1 MSTIDD
7 KFLQELRDMFKVEAV
22 EHVEAISAG
31 LLALEKMPSLKEQ
44 SDIVET
50 VFRAAHSLKGAA
62 RAVAWPHIES
72 LCGALED
79 VFSSW
84 RGVQINPG
92 AATFDTLYGTLDAV
106 TTALDERAESAEDAE
121 TSIALAEAPSPAP
134 ALQTEPE
141 LPPSPEE
148 TADTE
153 SQSASEPVTHKKP
166 LIDTVRIAVEKLEN
180 QVLGSEEML
189 GAKITFSQ
197 RAADLRELAGRFDVW
212 KTEWAVLQPQAQAL
226 RLKHHTPAQADQTT
240 STSLLRLL
248 DFFDWSLDTIK
259 SIETQ
264 SAALEKAAEQDHY
277 TIGRQVDDLL
287 ENSKKLLLLPFGT
300 LAAALPKLVRDLCHS
315 QGKEAEL
322 SIQGK
327 EIEIDRRILEE
338 MKDPLIHL
346 LRNSLDHGV
355 EAPAERAR
363 RGKPACAVITLSVKQ
378 VEGNKVQLLLSDDG
392 AGIDTVKLKQWAL
405 KHGLIS
411 ADQAAKLNDA
421 EAQELIFKSGV
432 TTSAMITQISGRG
445 LGMAIVR
452 EKAEKL
458 GGTVTVESR
467 AGLGTTFRI
476 LVPSTRSTFRGLL
489 VETAGRRLIVPTAEV
504 ERVARAKPDNI
515 KTVQGHETLSLDGR
529 ALALVQLADVLEL
542 PQIER
547 RDAPTDGAPVLILGK
562 GDARVAFA
570 VDAILDEQ
578 EVLVKPLRK
587 PLSRVRNIAAATVLG
602 TGQVVPILNV
612 TDLLKSATKSGVG
625 MTRAVAPQQTTLA
638 HSILV
643 AEDSITSRMMIKNIL
658 ESAGYKVK
666 TAVDGMEAY
675 TFLRAEKFDL
685 VVSDVEMPRLN
696 GFGLTAKIRAD
707 AKLTDIPVVL
717 VTALETR
724 EDRERGADAGAN
736 AYLIKSGFDQRNLLE
751 AIQRLI

>member
-1 MSTIDD
+1 
-7 KFLQELRDMFKVEAV
+7 
-22 EHVEAISAG
+22 
-31 LLALEKMPSLKEQ
+31 
-44 SDIVET
+44 
-50 VFRAAHSLKGAA
+50 
-62 RAVAWPHIES
+62 
-72 LCGALED
+72 
-79 VFSSW
+79 
-84 RGVQINPG
+84 
-92 AATFDTLYGTLDAV
+92 
-106 TTALDERAESAEDAE
+106 
-121 TSIALAEAPSPAP
+121 
-134 ALQTEPE
+134 
-141 LPPSPEE
+141 
-148 TADTE
+148 
-153 SQSASEPVTHKKP
+153 
-166 LIDTVRIAVEKLEN
+166 
-180 QVLGSEEML
+180 
-189 GAKITFSQ
+189 
-197 RAADLRELAGRFDVW
+197 
-212 KTEWAVLQPQAQAL
+212 
-226 RLKHHTPAQADQTT
+226 
-240 STSLLRLL
+240 
-248 DFFDWSLDTIK
+248 
-259 SIETQ
+259 
-264 SAALEKAAEQDHY
+264 
-277 TIGRQVDDLL
+277 
-287 ENSKKLLLLPFGT
+287 
-300 LAAALPKLVRDLCHS
+300 
-315 QGKEAEL
+315 
-322 SIQGK
+322 
-327 EIEIDRRILEE
+327 
-338 MKDPLIHL
+338 
-346 LRNSLDHGV
+346 
-355 EAPAERAR
+355 
-363 RGKPACAVITLSVKQ
+363 
-378 VEGNKVQLLLSDDG
+378 
-392 AGIDTVKLKQWAL
+392 
-405 KHGLIS
+405 
-411 ADQAAKLNDA
+411 
-421 EAQELIFKSGV
+421 
-432 TTSAMITQISGRG
+432 
-445 LGMAIVR
+445 
-452 EKAEKL
+452 
-458 GGTVTVESR
+458 
-467 AGLGTTFRI
+467 
-476 LVPSTRSTFRGLL
+476 
-489 VETAGRRLIVPTAEV
+489 VPTAEV